1 MSCAS
6 YGAERL
12 AAATNLVD
20 GLRRRREIRLDVIL
34 LADRRHTCTI
44 EGRDIV
50 AGLMLL
56 LVTALQHAQVLLEQS
71 MVAVRLLL
79 V

>member
-1 MSCAS
+1 M
-6 YGAERL
+6 
-12 AAATNLVD
+12 V
-20 GLRRRREIRLDVIL
+20 LRRRREIRLDVIL